1 MSAVRRAYQTNQTGT
16 ALQFL
21 LRDLPEVMVACA
33 RVVFGL
39 RRAPYAGLDC
49 QYSSARKII
58 LAWLLMHNAVIHNAQ
73 TNLPSFDSV

>member
-1 MSAVRRAYQTNQTGT
+1 MPPLRFAHQANQAG
-16 ALQFL
+16 AAFQFL
-21 LRDLPEVMVACA
+21 LRELPEVMVVCA